1 MPPRSTG
8 SSTSKIVFMV
18 LGIVAFGAGLFRG
31 FYEPQLPA
39 SAIAHTGE
47 ATLKGGPHSLT
58 EMETTLARQQRMIEE
73 LLENQKEQKELLKV
87 QQQQQ
92 QHAEAFMAATDGDDE
107 PSEEE
112 DKQQLEEVGGEDDFD
127 ATKKKKKKK
136 RRTLTSGLP
145 VAVAVADVVGV
156 LVRPSRSQNST
167 SFLLS
172 RLRLALP
179 L

>member
-58 EMETTLARQQRMIEE
+58 EMETTLA
-73 LLENQKEQKELLKV
+73 
-87 QQQQQ
+87 
-92 QHAEAFMAATDGDDE
+92 
-107 PSEEE
+107 
-112 DKQQLEEVGGEDDFD
+112 VGLCFLPHTPLIAYLGC
-127 ATKKKKKKK
+127 KS
-136 RRTLTSGLP
+136 RTP
-145 VAVAVADVVGV
+145 N
-156 LVRPSRSQNST
+156 LVFYFCRGNSV
-167 SFLLS
+167 
-172 RLRLALP
+172 
-179 L
+179 

>member
-112 DKQQLEEVGGEDDFD
+112 DKQQLEKGPAGLQLQHTYTVPPPPAPPVASSGDKTIE
-127 ATKKKKKKK
+127 AK
-136 RRTLTSGLP
+136 RR
-145 VAVAVADVVGV
+145 
-156 LVRPSRSQNST
+156 N
-167 SFLLS
+167 
-172 RLRLALP
+172 
-179 L
+179 